1 MKKSYHLLFVLLFV
15 SGFASAQ
22 TKEVRN
28 VTTFSKI
35 SFRVPGKLV
44 LRQGVPQKVELE
56 GSKEALSKIETEV
69 KGDKLVIG
77 NEDNWNWSWGDSE
90 RIMVYITVK
99 DITAISVS
107 GSGDLITEGKIT
119 ASQLDLNVSGS
130 GSLQTDVTVSG
141 ELEADVSG
149 SGRIDVKGSCK
160 SIESDIS
167 GSGKVIAA
175 LSISDLADIGISGSG
190 KFEGSGSAKEIK
202 TNISGSGKVYAANLV
217 VDKCD
222 VRISGSG
229 DVEINVKSE
238 LDANISGSGTVS
250 YKGNPS
256 HVNGNASG
264 SGKVRKM

>member
-1 MKKSYHLLFVLLFV
+1 MKKLIFTLFILSIGV
-15 SGFASAQ
+15 GFSFGQ
-22 TKEVRN
+22 TKEVRT
-28 VTTFSKI
+28 VGTFTKI

-44 LRQGVPQKVELE
+44 LRQGSAQKVELE
-56 GSKEALSKIETEV
+56 GDKDALAKIETEL

-77 NEDNWNWSWGDSE
+77 NEERWNWGWREND

-99 DITAISVS
+99 DITGLSVS
-107 GSGDLITEGKIT
+107 GSGELITEGKIT
-119 ASQLDLNVSGS
+119 TDQLDLNVSGS
-130 GSLQTDVTVSG
+130 GSLQTDVNVSG
-141 ELEADVSG
+141 DMEADVSG

-160 SIESDIS
+160 RIDSDIS
-167 GSGKVIAA
+167 GSGKVVAA
-175 LSISDLADIGISGSG
+175 LTISEVASVGISGSG
-190 KFEGSGSAKEIK
+190 KFECSGTAKEIK
-202 TNISGSGKVYAANLV
+202 TNISGSGKVHAANLEV
-217 VDKCD
+217 EVCN

-256 HVNGNASG
+256 HVNGNSSG